1 MLNLKNKTLSYRQYY
16 KISVA
21 YSIISSIIWAVWGV
35 IDLLVMK
42 DNKSLAANIIFYVLL
57 FVSVTVTLHIYMIA
71 SAMRDKEDELY
82 KENVAKTNSSFLW
95 FLFFAGFVLFIAV
108 SVVKG
113 FTDAVT
119 LPLHEAFIGAVI
131 YALYAVYNGIAL
143 HYESCSDEED
153 ESEEE

>member
-1 MLNLKNKTLSYRQYY
+1 MLNLKNKTLSYKQYY

-21 YSIISSIIWAVWGV
+21 YCIISSIIWTVWGV

-42 DNKSLAANIIFYVLL
+42 DNKSLAANIIFYGLL
-57 FVSVTVTLHIYMIA
+57 FVSVAVTLQIYAIA

-95 FLFFAGFVLFIAV
+95 FLFFAGFVLFITV
-108 SVVKG
+108 SVAKG
-113 FTDAVT
+113 FTDT
-119 LPLHEAFIGAVI
+119 ITIPLHEGFIGAVI

-143 HYESCSDEED
+143 HYENSPDD
-153 ESEEE
+153 TEEE

>member
-1 MLNLKNKTLSYRQYY
+1 MLNLKNKTLSYKQYY

-21 YSIISSIIWAVWGV
+21 YSIISSIIWAMWGV

-42 DNKSLAANIIFYVLL
+42 DNKSLATNIIFYAVVFL
-57 FVSVTVTLHIYMIA
+57 SITITLHIYMIA

-95 FLFFAGFVLFIAV
+95 FLFFTGFVLFISV

-113 FTDAVT
+113 FTDTVT
-119 LPLHEAFIGAVI
+119 IPLHEGFIGAVV

-143 HYESCSDEED
+143 HYENSTDD
-153 ESEEE
+153 TEEE

>member
-1 MLNLKNKTLSYRQYY
+1 MLDLKNKTLSYKTYY
-16 KISVA
+16 KISVI
-21 YSIISSIIWAVWGV
+21 YCIISCIIWAAWGV
-35 IDLLVMK
+35 AELLVMK

-95 FLFFAGFVLFIAV
+95 FLFFAGFVLFIGV

-119 LPLHEAFIGAVI
+119 LPLHEAFIGAMM

-143 HYESCSDEED
+143 HYESSDD
-153 ESEEE
+153 NTEEE

>member
-1 MLNLKNKTLSYRQYY
+1 MLNLKNKTLSYRTYY
-16 KISVA
+16 RISVI
-21 YSIISSIIWAVWGV
+21 YCIVSCIIWAVWGAV
-35 IDLLVMK
+35 ELLVMK
-42 DNKSLAANIIFYVLL
+42 DNKSLAANIIFYGLL
-57 FVSVTVTLHIYMIA
+57 FVSVTITIQIYMLA

-95 FLFFAGFVLFIAV
+95 FLFFAGFTLFIGV

-119 LPLHEAFIGAVI
+119 LPLHEAFIGALI

-143 HYESCSDEED
+143 HYEGSADDMEED
-153 ESEEE
+153 E

>member
-1 MLNLKNKTLSYRQYY
+1 MFNLKDKILSYKQYY

-21 YSIISSIIWAVWGV
+21 YSIISSIIWAAWGV

-42 DNKSLAANIIFYVLL
+42 DNNNLIANIIVYGLL
-57 FVSVTVTLHIYMIA
+57 FVSILIILQIYMIA
-71 SAMRDKEDELY
+71 SLMRDKEDELY

-95 FLFFAGFVLFIAV
+95 FLFFAGFALFISV

-113 FTDAVT
+113 FTDTVT
-119 LPLHEAFIGAVI
+119 IPLHEGFIGAVI

-143 HYESCSDEED
+143 HYENSPDDTEEK
-153 ESEEE
+153 

>member
-35 IDLLVMK
+35 IELLVMK
-42 DNKSLAANIIFYVLL
+42 DNKSLTANIIFYVLL

-95 FLFFAGFVLFIAV
+95 FLFFAGFVLFIGV
-108 SVVKG
+108 SVAKG
-113 FTDAVT
+113 FTATVT
-119 LPLHEAFIGAVI
+119 LPLHEAFIGAVL

-143 HYESCSDEED
+143 HYENSTDDTEED
-153 ESEEE
+153 